1 MSVIKTSPLYKDG
14 LKCFRV
20 APFSIMY
27 LKKLEKAVF
36 KVYRLTEFSN
46 LVGFADLP
54 GANAIALFTFV
65 IYECS

>member
-1 MSVIKTSPLYKDG
+1 
-14 LKCFRV
+14 
-20 APFSIMY
+20 MY